1 MKKQNIFLS
10 ANVKHLRLRKQW
22 RQEELAE
29 KVKISRSKLALL
41 ETGKTI
47 NPPLE
52 DVINFSA
59 AFSISVD
66 SLLKVDLSKLSERKL
81 HELEAGNDTYATGTN
96 IRVLATTVDK
106 DNNNNAELVPEK
118 AKAGYRSSYSDPEW
132 IAELPRYAIP
142 GLSKH
147 SKYRIFPI
155 TGDSMLPYPD
165 GCYIVGEYVEDWI
178 NLKDDALCVLILK
191 SGGADFVFKQVEN
204 RIKKEKKLLAKS
216 LNLVYQPYEI
226 PIGDVLEV
234 WKYKLHI
241 AATIT
246 CPKVGVSFEQLIRM
260 MQEIKLELGKLTGK
274 VET

>member
-1 MKKQNIFLS
+1 MKKQKIFLS

-29 KVKISRSKLALL
+29 KVGISRSKLALL
-41 ETGKTI
+41 EMGKTI

-59 AFSISVD
+59 VFSISVD
-66 SLLKVDLSKLSERKL
+66 SLLKVDLSTLSELKL
-81 HELEAGNDTYATGTN
+81 RELEAGNDTYATGTN

-106 DNNNNAELVPEK
+106 DNNSNAEMVPEK
-118 AKAGYRSSYSDPEW
+118 AKAGYRSSYGDPEW
-132 IAELPRYAIP
+132 IAELPRYTIP

-147 SKYRIFPI
+147 SKYRIFPV

-178 NLKDDALCVLILK
+178 NLKDDTLCVLILK
-191 SGGADFVFKQVEN
+191 SGGADFVFKQIEN

-216 LNLVYQPYEI
+216 LNLLYQPYDI
-226 PIGDVLEV
+226 PVAEVLEV

-246 CPKVGVSFEQLIRM
+246 CPTLDVSAEQILRL
-260 MQEIKLELGKLTGK
+260 MQEMKLELGKLTAK
-274 VET
+274 AEA